1 MIYVMALSVPATVT
15 LYQGNAVADEMYLP
29 ARSAYSFSMS
39 REGRFVTV
47 NSTAPVLITYV
58 AATNVTAAGDP
69 RAGLPMLGTPPFAGR
84 GDHMAIPPASPIVFG
99 KSSHGY
105 IATEVGAVRT
115 QCSDNSVSTT
125 QVRGDSFATIGTWT
139 ASYAGPTCR
148 AFSLLGNVVSAV
160 SVNDGRNTLAGTP
173 WLPASL
179 MRQLFLLTTRVRYI
193 SIICSRPTQAFLHIR
208 RGIDSGMQTIQV
220 TGSGAAAG

>member
-1 MIYVMALSVPATVT
+1 MIYVMTLAVPATVT
-15 LYQGNAVADEMYLP
+15 MYQGSTVADEMYLP
-29 ARSAYSFSMS
+29 AKSAYSFSIS
-39 REGRFVTV
+39 NQGRFVTV
-47 NSTAPVLITYV
+47 NSTAPVLVTYV

-105 IATEVGAVRT
+105 IATKVGAVRT
-115 QCSDNSVSTT
+115 QCSDDSVSTM
-125 QVRGDSFATIGTWT
+125 QVRGDSFATVATWT
-139 ASYAGPTCR
+139 ASYSGPACR
-148 AFSLLGNVVSAV
+148 AFSLLGHAVSAV

-173 WLPASL
+173 WLPLSL
-179 MRQLFLLTTRVRYI
+179 LRQAFLLTTRVRYV
-193 SIICSRPTQAFLHIR
+193 SIICSRPTTAYLHIR
-208 RGIDSGMQTIQV
+208 RGVDSGMVTLRV